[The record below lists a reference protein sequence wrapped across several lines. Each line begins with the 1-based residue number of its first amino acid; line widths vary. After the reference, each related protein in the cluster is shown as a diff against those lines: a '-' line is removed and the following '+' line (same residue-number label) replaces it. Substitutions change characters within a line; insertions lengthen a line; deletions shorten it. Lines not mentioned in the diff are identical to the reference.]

1 MGRRAGAVTVS
12 LDIWHSDIPE
22 FLEMQA
28 ENGDQRRKCYD
39 VFPQLV
45 ISDEFMRRVV
55 ANQEWTLFC
64 PHEVETVMNIDLA
77 EKWGDEF
84 EWVYKRLEL
93 LAKDGSLKLT
103 KTVNA
108 KELFKDIMRIQLESG
123 LPYLAF
129 KDTINRANPNKH
141 KGYIPCVNLC
151 TESFS
156 NVDPGVTAHC
166 CNLDSLNLAN
176 LDISELEE
184 YAPIAVR
191 ILDNTIEI
199 TTPPLPEAKQHN
211 NLYRTIGV
219 GAMGLADYLAKR
231 ETNYSN
237 LDMIEELFEEMAYHC
252 VAASHDLALE
262 RGAYPAFEGSDWA
275 TGNAQNILPGLAIHG
290 QKWEDLL
297 TSVEANGIRNSHIM
311 AVAPNTSSSL
321 VQGCT
326 ASILPAYSRFFYD
339 KWAKGSVPIAPPY
352 IEKYWWHY
360 QENKTIDQKT
370 VIKATA
376 TIQKWIDTGI
386 SMELLFNLNAGIY
399 YPDQPERSINA
410 KDIYETLVLA
420 WESGCKAVY
429 YIRSV
434 QKDDFK
440 EGNDGCTSCAN

>member
-1 MGRRAGAVTVS
+1 MNI
-12 LDIWHSDIPE
+12 L
-22 FLEMQA
+22 
-28 ENGDQRRKCYD
+28 DQRRKCYD
-39 VFPQLV
+39 VFPQL
-45 ISDEFMRRVV
+45 IIPDEFMRRVIKGE
-55 ANQEWTLFC
+55 EWTLFC
-64 PHEVETVMNIDLA
+64 PHEVETLLDVVLP

-84 EWVYKRLEL
+84 EWLYRRLEI
-93 LAKDGSLKLT
+93 LAKEGELKLT

-123 LPYLAF
+123 LPYLWF
-129 KDTINRANPNKH
+129 KDTVNRANPNKH
-141 KGYIPCVNLC
+141 KGYIPQGNLC
-151 TESFS
+151 QESYS
-156 NVDPGVTAHC
+156 NVESGVHSHC

-176 LDISELEE
+176 LDITELSE

-191 ILDNTIEI
+191 ILDNTIDI
-199 TTPPLPEAKQHN
+199 TTPPLPEAKAHN
-211 NLYRTIGV
+211 DTYRTIGV

-231 ETNYSN
+231 ETNYSD
-237 LDMIEELFEEMAYHC
+237 LDTINQLFEEMSYHC
-252 VAASHDLALE
+252 VLASHELAKE
-262 RGAYPAFEGSDWA
+262 RGAFAAFQGSDWQN
-275 TGNAQNILPGLAIHG
+275 GNAHNILPGLCIHG
-290 QKWEDLL
+290 QRWEELIDGIRI
-297 TSVEANGIRNSHIM
+297 NGIRNSHIM

-339 KWAKGSVPIAPPY
+339 KWAKGTVPIAPPY
-352 IEKYWWHY
+352 IQNNWWHY

-376 TIQKWIDTGI
+376 TIQQWIDTGI
-386 SMELLFNLNAGIY
+386 SMELMFNLNAGIY

-420 WESGCKAVY
+420 WQEGCKAVY

-440 EGNDGCTSCAN
+440 EGNEGCTSCAN